1 MSWSHVILEFLI
13 GCGLLAWGADRFITA
28 SASIA
33 KHFGMPS
40 LLVGMLLVGFGT
52 SFPELIVSTIAAI
65 KGSPGIAIGNAI
77 GSNIANIGL
86 CVGVTALI
94 APIAIHSKL
103 LKREFP
109 ILIVVTLVVGLLFW
123 NNVLSRMDGL
133 ILIAL
138 LIAHLFWMIRVARS
152 KRVIHDAMTEE
163 YKKEIKPTM
172 SLKKTWVWWLVG
184 LVFLFIASELLV
196 SSATTIA
203 HWLKISDFV
212 IGLTIVAIGTSLP
225 ELAATVVSA
234 MRGEHDIAIGNVVG
248 SNIFNLLAVLVM
260 PALITPGP
268 LPPHLLTRDFPIMLA
283 FTVALW
289 LFSIF
294 PLHKQNVG
302 RVEAFILLLGFVG
315 YVVYSLVR

>member
-13 GCGLLAWGADRFITA
+13 GCSLLAWGADRFITA
-28 SASIA
+28 SSSLA

-77 GSNIANIGL
+77 GSNIANVGL

-94 APIAIHSKL
+94 VPIAIHSKL

-109 ILIVVTLVVGLLFW
+109 ILISVTLVVGLLFW

-138 LIAHLFWMIRVARS
+138 LIAHLFWMISAARS
-152 KRVIHDAMTEE
+152 KRVTYDVMAEE
-163 YKKEIKPTM
+163 YKKEIKPKM
-172 SLKKTWVWWLVG
+172 SIKKSWVWWLVG

-196 SSATTIA
+196 SSATAIA

-268 LPPHLLTRDFPIMLA
+268 LPPHLLVRDFPIMLA

-294 PLHKQNVG
+294 PLHKKNIG
-302 RVEAFILLLGFVG
+302 RVEALVLLLGFVG